1 MRKPMLAHKFDINRV
16 DYTQPEGYYIQPK
29 LDGVRC
35 LIYLEQ
41 GFNPNL
47 DPGYDDRDKVVAY
60 SRNGK
65 QFMNIRH
72 IEMALKPFFK
82 QHPDVVLDGE
92 LYNHKLKHDFEKI
105 ISLVRKQKPTEED
118 RRNAQHLIQFHVY
131 DYYSMDS
138 HYESYKTRH
147 FNLVAS
153 DIYNA
158 SIHYVPAYKVRKHEE
173 ALNMHHDAFL
183 SNGYEGSILR
193 DGSALYKHG
202 RSYGLMKFKDFSDAE
217 ATIVGY
223 EIGQGKRTGTLGK
236 FLMVD
241 DDGVKFGCPPGKG
254 YTYKDLSNMLININ
268 DYIGQRATFTYFQR
282 TQAGSYRHPMF
293 KTLRNYE

>member
-16 DYTQPEGYYIQPK
+16 DYTQPDGYYIQPK

-41 GFNPNL
+41 
-47 DPGYDDRDKVVAY
+47 DTVVAY
-60 SRNGK
+60 SRNNK
-65 QFMNIRH
+65 QFMNVKH
-72 IEMALKPFFK
+72 IEMALKPFFE
-82 QHPDVVLDGE
+82 QQPDVVLDGE
-92 LYNHKLKHDFEKI
+92 LYNHKLKNDFEKI

-118 RRNAQHLIQFHVY
+118 RRDAQHLVQFHVY
-131 DYYSMDS
+131 DYFDGVMYNN
-138 HYESYKTRH
+138 YKTRMH
-147 FNLVAS
+147 QLGVSN
-153 DIYNA
+153 IYNE
-158 SIHYVPAYKVRKHEE
+158 SIKYVQAYKVNNYDESRIYHKDF
-173 ALNMHHDAFL
+173 LNQ
-183 SNGYEGSILR
+183 GYEGSILR

-236 FLMVD
+236 FLMMD
-241 DDGVKFGCPPGKG
+241 DDGNRFGCPPGKG
-254 YTYKDLSNMLININ
+254 YNYKDMAAMLKNID

-282 TQAGSYRHPMF
+282 TNAGSYRHPLF
-293 KTLRNYE
+293 KTIRNYE